1 MQSNFS
7 NLVLQPN
14 ISGTRG
20 ETRTLTPEGTG
31 A

>member
-1 MQSNFS
+1 MKSKYS
-7 NLVLQPN
+7 VLVLQPN

-20 ETRTLTPEGTG
+20 EIRTLTPEGTG